1 MEKDTEKLKE
11 LQSRLNQEILN
22 MKELLYDFDED
33 FFEDINEAIFYLKEG
48 RDVLDWIIDCA
59 EYRQRNK

>member
-33 FFEDINEAIFYLKEG
+33 FF
-48 RDVLDWIIDCA
+48 
-59 EYRQRNK
+59 

>member
-1 MEKDTEKLKE
+1 MEKDIEKLEK

-22 MKELLYDFDED
+22 VEELLNDFDE
-33 FFEDINEAIFYLKEG
+33 FFEDISEAIFYLKEG

>member
-1 MEKDTEKLKE
+1 
-11 LQSRLNQEILN
+11 
-22 MKELLYDFDED
+22 MKI
-33 FFEDINEAIFYLKEG
+33 FFEDISEAIFYLKEG

>member
-33 FFEDINEAIFYLKEG
+33 FLRI
-48 RDVLDWIIDCA
+48 
-59 EYRQRNK
+59 

>member
-1 MEKDTEKLKE
+1 MEKDIEKLKE

-22 MKELLYDFDED
+22 VEELLNDFDE
-33 FFEDINEAIFYLKEG
+33 FFEDISEAIFYLKEG